1 MVVFGFGI
9 VTAAKFEATELL
21 APPER
26 PTSISSIEELRRYI
40 QELNMY
46 YLILARPRKDCPTVI
61 PHQEFR
67 LSLLLPAAIC
77 TLILAFLT
85 RRTKQKLHLLN
96 GRPGLVFPMDILKR
110 SHRFSYAAAF
120 GTLARLCSDIVFE
133 AKYAFNY
140 DGPTYLKVFIALTSM
155 LIYGLGYYPLF
166 AGITAES
173 PIGYLI
179 ATLFAWTFTANFFA
193 NSFCEQNLDVSYFIL
208 IVMLLPEIVC
218 YLYLSFSLPAR
229 FVLSIVKPKKKTKL
243 AVDFESS
250 EDLYESILKSYQG
263 NHVRKLF
270 RKPEPPSPPPEGK
283 KNKIIS
289 LLKTL
294 SQKIFYRRKKGF
306 RYSARMM
313 SVISVGFVL
322 LYTVFLELF
331 LGLYQVFEFLE
342 DGLIAQFNVIG
353 WDPQPGETEG
363 VGIIRDGLY
372 FAYYFVISFGGCF
385 LASLTVAFLINT
397 VFLFHY
403 LTSYRKYLLSLYKG
417 KPKHLTP
424 KSEKSNASLMVGSVR
439 YAGYQVG
446 YIGWGFFIQFLVLLL
461 VSITIATIITIWD
474 LISDFIISWIMA
486 LWPVLLTSLVL
497 NFVQLLLSKFLFLQE
512 NGNILAMENRRL
524 FFIFTYFMFFY
535 NVFIGLISC
544 LMRIIKS
551 IILGALFLPRLDHS
565 VLPRKFQQFDPGF
578 DAYCGFMHI
587 ESTHTNPVA
596 MVFISILQAESL
608 TSLKRKKMN
617 DIDAIPM
624 DEKEEMIQKKRRK
637 ARWKWL
643 LAFTLV
649 NNPELSLQRR
659 LTLAKERNENVKEI
673 LFSSYAVPIEHGSID
688 TKF

>member
-1 MVVFGFGI
+1 M
-9 VTAAKFEATELL
+9 
-21 APPER
+21 
-26 PTSISSIEELRRYI
+26 TSIRTFLTDILISVGDISIGTNFTYVAFLE
-40 QELNMY
+40 
-46 YLILARPRKDCPTVI
+46 DCPTVI

-77 TLILAFLT
+77 TLILSFLT

-96 GRPGLVFPMDILKR
+96 GRPGLIFPMDILKR

-140 DGPTYLKVFIALTSM
+140 DGPTYFKVFIALASM
-155 LIYGLGYYPLF
+155 FIYGLGYYPLF
-166 AGITAES
+166 AGITTES

-179 ATLFAWTFTANFFA
+179 ATLFAWAFTANFFA
-193 NSFCEQNLDVSYFIL
+193 NSFCEQNMNVSYLIL
-208 IVMLLPEIVC
+208 IVKLLPEIVC
-218 YLYLSFSLPAR
+218 YLYLTFSLPAR
-229 FVLSIVKPKKKTKL
+229 FILSIVKPRKKNKF

-250 EDLYESILKSYQG
+250 DDLYESIRKSYQG

-270 RKPEPPSPPPEGK
+270 TKPESPPPPPEGK
-283 KNKIIS
+283 KDKIIF
-289 LLKTL
+289 LLKSL

-306 RYSARMM
+306 RYSARM
-313 SVISVGFVL
+313 VTVVAVGFVL
-322 LYTVFLELF
+322 LYTVFLDLF
-331 LGLYQVFEFLE
+331 LGLYQVFEYLE
-342 DGLIAQFNVIG
+342 DGIIAQFDVIG
-353 WDPQPGETEG
+353 YDEQPGESPAITA
-363 VGIIRDGLY
+363 IREGLY
-372 FAYYFVISFGGCF
+372 FGYYFVISFGGCF
-385 LASLTVAFLINT
+385 LASLTVAFLINA

-403 LTSYRKYLLSLYKG
+403 LTSYRRCLMNLYKG

-424 KSEKSNASLMVGSVR
+424 RNEKSNASLMVGSVR

-461 VSITIATIITIWD
+461 VSISIATVITLWEF
-474 LISDFIISWIMA
+474 LKDFIISTIMR

-497 NFVQLLLSKFLFLQE
+497 NFAQLLLSKFVFLQE

-608 TSLKRKKMN
+608 TALKRKKMN
-617 DIDAIPM
+617 DIDAIPF
-624 DEKEEMIQKKRRK
+624 DEKQEMIDKKRRK

-659 LTLAKERNENVKEI
+659 LVLAKERNENVKEI
-673 LFSSYAVPIEHGSID
+673 LFSTYAIPVDSVDSGGIE